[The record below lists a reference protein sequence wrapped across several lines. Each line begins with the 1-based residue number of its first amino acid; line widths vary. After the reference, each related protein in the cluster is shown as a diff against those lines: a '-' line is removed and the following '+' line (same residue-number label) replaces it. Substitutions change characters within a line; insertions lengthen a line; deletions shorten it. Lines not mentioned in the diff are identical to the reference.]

1 MYNLYSF
8 FFSIHSMYNFPCIF
22 YTVVFG
28 HIYRRER
35 FDIIMSFSTFVSNN
49 PKHKNQKESL
59 MEFKSRMVNKI
70 TNLYHSLDPSIKK
83 KDHMEIMGHL
93 RTKFLATEPGFGR
106 FSTHFRSIISFLL
119 FIVVMFSSPDGLKM
133 FENDKMVKM
142 RKVPHLMDLLLDT
155 FKGKTVDEHVAQA
168 VQMAVGIQLRKIQFE
183 PFTSLEKLFNLHLP
197 KEDQLNTYM
206 NPRKIDFDDDFSLED
221 LDQLVLKNY
230 VEGNYRSEL
239 RALGPIFTK
248 RFLGR
253 IIIHELS
260 SLQQLQLGA
269 SMNYYYVAK
278 FYEVLARAFYQ
289 CAPYDVPGVMDDIA
303 TFLSEPKQLDR
314 VIGFVLG
321 VLQRGRRLRRIQQL
335 GPSLTLLS

>member
-1 MYNLYSF
+1 
-8 FFSIHSMYNFPCIF
+8 MYNFPCIF
-22 YTVVFG
+22 YTVVFC

-83 KDHMEIMGHL
+83 KDHMEIVGHL
-93 RTKFLATEPGFGR
+93 RTKFLATEPGFHT
-106 FSTHFRSIISFLL
+106 FSTHFRSIISFVL
-119 FIVVMFSSPDGLKM
+119 FIVVIVSSLDGLKM
-133 FENDKMVKM
+133 IENDKMVEM
-142 RKVPHLMDLLLDT
+142 QQESIEYILLDT
-155 FKGKTVDEHVAQA
+155 LFGKTVDEPFAQT

-206 NPRKIDFDDDFSLED
+206 NPSDVDFDDDFSLED

-239 RALGPIFTK
+239 RALGPIFTT

-260 SLQQLQLGA
+260 SLQQLQLGG
-269 SMNYYYVAK
+269 SMNWYYVAK
-278 FYEVLARAFYQ
+278 FVEVLARAFYQ
-289 CAPYDVPGVMDDIA
+289 YRIDIIGA
-303 TFLSEPKQLDR
+303 IAVIEMERNVGQLVR
-314 VIGFVLG
+314 AIGGVLG
-321 VLQRGRRLRRIQQL
+321 VLHRTGNIAL
-335 GPSLTLLS
+335 PLL

>member
-1 MYNLYSF
+1 
-8 FFSIHSMYNFPCIF
+8 MYNFPCIF
-22 YTVVFG
+22 YTVVFC

-83 KDHMEIMGHL
+83 KDHMEIVGHL
-93 RTKFLATEPGFGR
+93 RTKFLATEPGFHT
-106 FSTHFRSIISFLL
+106 FSTHFRSIISFVL
-119 FIVVMFSSPDGLKM
+119 FIVVIVSSLDGLKM
-133 FENDKMVKM
+133 IENDKMVKM
-142 RKVPHLMDLLLDT
+142 RKASIEYILLDT

-206 NPRKIDFDDDFSLED
+206 NPSDVDFDDDFSLED

-239 RALGPIFTK
+239 RALGPIFTT

-260 SLQQLQLGA
+260 SLQQLQLGG
-269 SMNYYYVAK
+269 SMNWYYVAK
-278 FYEVLARAFYQ
+278 FVEVLARAFYQ
-289 CAPYDVPGVMDDIA
+289 YRIDIIGA
-303 TFLSEPKQLDR
+303 IAVIEMERNVGQLVR
-314 VIGFVLG
+314 AIGGVLG
-321 VLQRGRRLRRIQQL
+321 VLHRTGNIAL
-335 GPSLTLLS
+335 PLL

>member
-1 MYNLYSF
+1 
-8 FFSIHSMYNFPCIF
+8 
-22 YTVVFG
+22 
-28 HIYRRER
+28 
-35 FDIIMSFSTFVSNN
+35 MSFSTFVSNN

-83 KDHMEIMGHL
+83 KDHMEIVGHL
-93 RTKFLATEPGFGR
+93 RTKFLATEPGFHT

-119 FIVVMFSSPDGLKM
+119 FIVVIVSSLDGLKM
-133 FENDKMVKM
+133 IENDKMVKM
-142 RKVPHLMDLLLDT
+142 RKASIEYILLDT

-197 KEDQLNTYM
+197 KEDQLNSYM
-206 NPRKIDFDDDFSLED
+206 NPSDVDFDDDFSLED

-260 SLQQLQLGA
+260 SLQQLQLGG
-269 SMNYYYVAK
+269 SMNWYYVAK
-278 FYEVLARAFYQ
+278 FVEVLARAFYQ
-289 CAPYDVPGVMDDIA
+289 YRIDIIGA
-303 TFLSEPKQLDR
+303 IA
-314 VIGFVLG
+314 VIEMERNVVQFIRAIGGVLG
-321 VLQRGRRLRRIQQL
+321 VLHRTGTIAL
-335 GPSLTLLS
+335 PLL